1 MRQRIFFAVFIVAI
15 CSCTSNRSLPSVG
28 ESNLKSSNETYQSS
42 LGFNDNNYLVFSDQ
56 KSFEE
61 AVKYLQENEGSS
73 LRSANGISVTI
84 PENFKSISTLQ
95 KELEYNTNHH
105 DQSTNNGVALFRSTN
120 SSVSSSATGSSTY
133 DSETDSYYSDLE
145 EMTEEEFSIFKSEE
159 LLLEPAFYELMDSTM
174 RVQISDTLYVVTEVG
189 TFAAHKNDKQTLYE
203 TIYEVRD
210 IAEELPNIQSVVPVQ
225 DHHRGSSQE
234 YYEKNNKQ
242 RENYK
247 TTLSTLERG
256 DEYRFNNRVKYI
268 NSFGRVDNPYNDGW
282 YPTNTP
288 IDPIYIYNEEALYPQ
303 FHEPYNVITEKWKN
317 KTFFGKLWSKVVGKD
332 IQRTNNFDKKHRVAL
347 QVYDVN
353 YGFYTNTGI
362 KVKFQ
367 QRKRFL
373 GVPYWKAK
381 QAQKMVVG
389 FNSLHGVYRQKNPN
403 NIDANAR
410 PFLGSDWKEF
420 SGNIEKI
427 NAKFVHR
434 IYSDINIFKNWSNK
448 INVILPKID
457 AFGINVID
465 PHKVAKMLY
474 ELPEKQMVAFLNT
487 NAKKY
492 VLDPY
497 RKSNFTTPPDPRI
510 AYITYGE
517 SIFDFSTKTYVMG
530 VKEYSNIM
538 TKTVTLNIA
547 LGFTLKNSGGIY
559 SCTPFLPTTF
569 DLKSFDLFGAVYYN
583 NEWRGVRMVTE

>member
-28 ESNLKSSNETYQSS
+28 ESNLKSSNETYESS
-42 LGFNDNNYLVFSDQ
+42 LGFNDDNYLVFSDQ

-84 PENFKSISTLQ
+84 PENFKSISKLQ

-159 LLLEPAFYELMDSTM
+159 LLLEPAFHELMDSTM

-203 TIYEVRD
+203 TIYKVRD

-242 RENYK
+242 RESYK
-247 TTLSTLERG
+247 TTLSTLDRG

-268 NSFGRVDNPYNDGW
+268 NTFGGVKNPYNNEW

-288 IDPIYIYNEEALYPQ
+288 IEPIYIYNEETLYPQ
-303 FHEPYNVITEKWKN
+303 FHKPYNVITEKWKN
-317 KTFFGKLWSKVVGKD
+317 KTFVGKLWSKVVGKD
-332 IQRTNNFDKKHRVAL
+332 IQRTNNFDKRHRVAL

-353 YGFYTNTGI
+353 YGFFTNTGI

-373 GVPYWKAK
+373 GFPYWKAK

-389 FNSLHGVYRQKNPN
+389 FNFLHGVYHQKYLSFSPIGGQPN
-403 NIDANAR
+403 
-410 PFLGSDWKEF
+410 SDWKEF

-427 NAKFVHR
+427 NAKFIHR
-434 IYSDINIFKNWSNK
+434 MYSGVNLFNDWSK
-448 INVILPKID
+448 EIGVILPQID
-457 AFGINVID
+457 FFGFNVVNPYEI
-465 PHKVAKMLY
+465 AKTIY

-497 RKSNFTTPPDPRI
+497 KKANFPTPANPRI
-510 AYITYGE
+510 AYIPF
-517 SIFDFSTKTYVMG
+517 SNSSDDFTTKAYVMG
-530 VKEYSNIM
+530 VQEYSNIS
-538 TKTVTLNIA
+538 TKKISLNFAI
-547 LGFTLKNSGGIY
+547 GFTFKMNSGGLAF
-559 SCTPFLPTTF
+559 TPFLPTTF